1 MNATVDEAVASLTG
15 IPTFGVAVI
24 EDPPSARADHEGE
37 DSSEVVAVTPNEAA
51 ATLPNEWAAVVE
63 RSKTDPGAPFERD
76 ALARLAILRADHP
89 ADWQRF
95 MALLKKDTVVRVG
108 DLERRLD
115 RTCDAASD
123 TTQGRALEWY
133 EPEPWP
139 EPVAGDM
146 LLSDIAEF
154 LRRYVAMSKTLA
166 DTVALWT
173 VATWLHDGLELSTFL
188 NVTSATKR
196 CGKSLLMEAIGCLV
210 HRPLPVSGR
219 ITPAAL
225 FRIIERDAPTM
236 LLDEADTSFGNDPE
250 LRGIVNGS
258 QRRDSASLLRCV
270 GEDYEPRRFVTWCP
284 KAIAGIGGLP
294 DTVVDRA
301 VVVRLE
307 RRPPGVAVESWRTR
321 DREAIGR
328 LASQI
333 ARWIQDHRK
342 AVLAWLPE
350 VTFPERL
357 HDRARDAWESLFAI
371 AEVAGGDWA
380 GTGGRAWRACEH
392 VNADADDE
400 TGARE
405 MLLADLRTV
414 FREAGEPQALT
425 TKQILQALIAMEGR
439 PWSEWNRGKPLSSHG
454 LSRLLKP
461 FGIRPRVLR
470 ISRQGTPRG
479 YRRESLEPV
488 WGAYF
493 AQEGGDRSATPQQ
506 TPETR
511 GFRESQSATTDLD
524 VADTK
529 SRKALENGDCCS
541 VADQTSLSPVEK
553 VEAIREAAAEREAIQ
568 AESEASLRA
577 KERAS

>member
-1 MNATVDEAVASLTG
+1 M
-15 IPTFGVAVI
+15 
-24 EDPPSARADHEGE
+24 
-37 DSSEVVAVTPNEAA
+37 
-51 ATLPNEWAAVVE
+51 VE
-63 RSKTDPGAPFERD
+63 RSKTDPSAPFEREV
-76 ALARLAILRADHP
+76 LTRLATLRAEHP
-89 ADWQRF
+89 AHWQRF
-95 MALLKKDTVVRVG
+95 RAQLKKDTEVQIG
-108 DLERRLD
+108 DLERALH
-115 RTCDAASD
+115 RTGDAAGD
-123 TTQGRALEWY
+123 TTQGRALEWS
-133 EPEPWP
+133 EPEPCS
-139 EPVAGDM
+139 EPVTGDV

-154 LRRYVAMSKTLA
+154 LRRHVEMSEALA

-173 VATWLHDGLELSTFL
+173 AMTWLHDGLELSTFL

-196 CGKSLLMEAIGCLV
+196 CGKSLLMEALGCLV

-225 FRIIERDAPTM
+225 FRVIERDAPTM
-236 LLDEADTSFGNDPE
+236 LLDEADTFFGNDPE

-270 GEDYEPRRFVTWCP
+270 GDNHEPRQFVTWCP

-307 RRPPGVAVESWRTR
+307 RRPPDVAVESWRTR

-392 VNADADDE
+392 VNADAGDE
-400 TGARE
+400 SGARE

-414 FREAGEPQALT
+414 FREGGEPQVLT
-425 TKQILQALIAMEGR
+425 TKQILDALIAMEGR
-439 PWSEWNRGKPLSSHG
+439 PWSEWNRDKPLSPHG

-461 FGIRPRVLR
+461 FGIQPRVLR
-470 ISRQGTPRG
+470 IPGQGTPRG
-479 YRRESLEPV
+479 YRRKSLEPAWV
-488 WGAYF
+488 PIWLGRGMTDPQHRNKPLKQGVLANLNPQLRIWMLRIRNPGNPLKTGVV
-493 AQEGGDRSATPQQ
+493 AVLRISLPCRQWKRSRPCAKPLRNGGRS
-506 TPETR
+506 R
-511 GFRESQSATTDLD
+511 R
-524 VADTK
+524 
-529 SRKALENGDCCS
+529 
-541 VADQTSLSPVEK
+541 
-553 VEAIREAAAEREAIQ
+553 
-568 AESEASLRA
+568 RA
-577 KERAS
+577 